1 MKDYIELINEEGTV
15 EKYYIIE
22 ETRLAGVSYILV
34 SDSREDEAEAWI
46 LKDISDPASEEAEY
60 VFVEDRE
67 ELDAV
72 VELFDGILEDVDLV

>member
-1 MKDYIELINEEGTV
+1 MKDYIELINEEGSV

-46 LKDISDPASEEAEY
+46 LKDISDPASE
-60 VFVEDRE
+60 
-67 ELDAV
+67 
-72 VELFDGILEDVDLV
+72 